1 MEELNEIYDY
11 LRKEEINLYH
21 YDTGEIAATYIE
33 TFTAE
38 YFSIN
43 PKIITSINDEI
54 IFLLLLILKRSKIKN
69 KSLDVLNSEIIP
81 KRILNLIF
89 KYKLDEI
96 KAYKN
101 ESKK

>member
-1 MEELNEIYDY
+1 MEELNEIYYY
-11 LRKEEINLYH
+11 LRKEEIKLYH

-43 PKIITSINDEI
+43 PKIIISINDEI

-101 ESKK
+101 ENKK

>member
-11 LRKEEINLYH
+11 LRKEEIKLYH

-43 PKIITSINDEI
+43 PKMITSTDDEI
-54 IFLLLLILKRSKIKN
+54 IFLLLLIVKRSKIKN
-69 KSLDVLNSEIIP
+69 NQFITSNSEVIPQIIS
-81 KRILNLIF
+81 NLIF
-89 KYKLDEI
+89 KYKLNEFE
-96 KAYKN
+96 ALKN
-101 ESKK
+101 ENKK